1 MTSVPRFG
9 FGSVLA
15 DGAAILV
22 GGLGAAVAHAM
33 PDLPLLEEPPA
44 GRLIDLPGRGE
55 TYLIDTPAPYPGAPT
70 VVLLHGLAC
79 TAALNWASTY
89 SALSGVARVVAFDLR
104 WHGQGIDASE
114 YALED
119 CADDVAAV
127 LDELRISSAIVVG
140 YSLGGS
146 VAQLVAHRHPSRV
159 EGLVLCSTAGYWQG
173 HLGERLFFP
182 LWDRYF
188 AQATRPRAHAHV
200 QHVRRG
206 RASETYVPSASWAS
220 DEMRGISPWALG
232 HAMNAVGNFSS
243 DAWIGDLRVP
253 TAVVVTAKDKA
264 IPAERQH
271 QLAARIPGA
280 VVYEAPGGHAS
291 VVLDAQTW
299 VPVFLDAVQ
308 DIAARRRAAAAV

>member
-1 MTSVPRFG
+1 MTGVSRFG
-9 FGSVLA
+9 LGSFLA

-22 GGLGAAVAHAM
+22 GGLGAAVVRAL

-79 TAALNWASTY
+79 TAALNWSSTY
-89 SALSGVARVVAFDLR
+89 SSLSEVARVVAFDLR

-146 VAQLVAHRHPSRV
+146 IAQLAAHRHPSRV
-159 EGLVLCSTAGYWQG
+159 EGLVLCSTAGNWQG
-173 HLGERLFFP
+173 NLGERIFFP
-182 LWDRYF
+182 LWDRWF
-188 AQATRPRAHAHV
+188 AQATRRRAHAHV

-206 RASETYVPSASWAS
+206 RVATSDAPSASWAS

-232 HAMNAVGNFSS
+232 HAMNAVGNFNS
-243 DAWIGDLRVP
+243 DPWIGEVRTP
-253 TAVVVTAKDKA
+253 TAVVVTAQDKA
-264 IPAERQH
+264 IPSSRQH
-271 QLAARIPGA
+271 ELAANIPGA

-291 VVLDAQTW
+291 VVFEAETW
-299 VPVFLDAVQ
+299 VPIFLDAVQ
-308 DIAARRRAAAAV
+308 DVAARRSAAVAV

>member
-9 FGSVLA
+9 LGSVLA
-15 DGAAILV
+15 DAAALVV
-22 GGLGAAVAHAM
+22 GGLGAGLARAL

-44 GRLIDLPGRGE
+44 GRLVDLPGRGE
-55 TYLIDTPAPYPGAPT
+55 TYVIDTPAPYPGAPT

-89 SALSGVARVVAFDLR
+89 SSLSQVARVVAFDLR
-104 WHGQGIDASE
+104 WHGQGIDAAH

-127 LDELRISSAIVVG
+127 LDELRIPSAIVVG

-146 VAQLVAHRHPSRV
+146 VAQLAAHRHPSRV

-188 AQATRPRAHAHV
+188 ARTTRPRAHAHV
-200 QHVRRG
+200 QQVRRG
-206 RASETYVPSASWAS
+206 RVSASGAPASWAS
-220 DEMRGISPWALG
+220 AEMRGISPWALG
-232 HAMNAVGNFSS
+232 HAMAAVGTFNST
-243 DAWIGDLRVP
+243 AWIGQVQAP
-253 TAVVVTAKDKA
+253 TAVVVTGQDKA
-264 IPAERQH
+264 IPASRQH
-271 QLAARIPGA
+271 ELAASIPGA

-291 VVLDAQTW
+291 VVFEADTW
-299 VPVFLDAVQ
+299 VPVFLEAVQ
-308 DIAARRRAAAAV
+308 DVAARRRSAIAV